1 MKRIKLEVAYDGTN
15 YCGWQ
20 IQPKDITIEK
30 VLNDNLTQLLGE
42 EIKVPSFCIRSAGCG
57 KDERSSPLFS
67 RRTLFYQH
75 VQQPCPGDF
84 LCPRNLLL

>member
-30 VLNDNLTQLLGE
+30 VLNDNLT
-42 EIKVPSFCIRSAGCG
+42 SFW
-57 KDERSSPLFS
+57 ERKL
-67 RRTLFYQH
+67 R
-75 VQQPCPGDF
+75 
-84 LCPRNLLL
+84 